1 MKKIYLTF
9 DDGPLGGTSNVL
21 TAVKQAN
28 IPASFFIVGKHVFE
42 SPWQTALWE
51 QMKNTPE
58 IEVYNHS
65 YTHAHGMKYNVYYNS
80 QSDYV
85 KNDMIKNQERL
96 NFNSKTV
103 RMPGRNAWRIGN
115 FSYTDVQLSKLAI
128 DGVHNAGFN
137 PIGWDVEWK
146 ENDEAKDLDDFL
158 MEEVALLPPVEDLIK
173 EIQKKLKPGKSK
185 RPDQLVI
192 LMHDQYFRLDKNLE
206 QLTIL
211 FQRIKELPGCTPA
224 LLSSFPGL

>member
-9 DDGPLGGTSNVL
+9 DDGPLGGTPNVL
-21 TAVKQAN
+21 DAVKQAD
-28 IPASFFIVGKHVFE
+28 IPTSFFIVGKHVFE

-65 YTHAHGMKYNVYYNS
+65 YTHAHGMKYNAYYS
-80 QSDYV
+80 RPDYV

-146 ENDEAKDLDDFL
+146 ENDEAKDLDDIL

-206 QLTIL
+206 QLTVL
-211 FQRIKELPGCTPA
+211 FQKIKKIPGCTPA